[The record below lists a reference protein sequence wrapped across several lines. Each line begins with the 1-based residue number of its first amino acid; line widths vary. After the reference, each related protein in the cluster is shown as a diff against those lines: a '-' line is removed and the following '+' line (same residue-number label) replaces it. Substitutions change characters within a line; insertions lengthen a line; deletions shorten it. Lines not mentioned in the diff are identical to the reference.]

1 MATRRDLIA
10 LSVVALAAATG
21 LGISLTRPF
30 EAPLVPP
37 IRSFDTEAESQ
48 LWDLVNAEFGPADA
62 PLIPSTF
69 ADVVRGDAQRGREL
83 YEVQCLHCHGA
94 DGYADTYTARLL
106 TPKPRDFHLGV
117 VKFTT
122 TASDA
127 PPRQIDLERTLEQGL
142 EPTAMSS
149 FSNLEP
155 EERTDLAAYVMNLL
169 IRGAVFE
176 DARVRLEQQPPAD
189 ALAQA
194 IANETS
200 RWSAAASAPIDPPA
214 RPQLQAADAGLT
226 LFQSSKAG
234 CFVCHGND
242 GRGLFAKETPALS
255 LLDIWGEV
263 STPRDLREGPLL
275 GGEGATDLY
284 WRISSGIKGSPMP
297 PMEDLLSPEEI
308 WSLVSLVQ
316 SWRTE

>member
-37 IRSFDTEAESQ
+37 IRSFDTAAENQ

-62 PLIPSTF
+62 PTIPAAF
-69 ADVVRGDAQRGREL
+69 ADVVRGDAQRGRKL

-127 PPRQIDLERTLEQGL
+127 PPRQEDLERTLEQGL

-149 FSNLEP
+149 FGNLKP
-155 EERTDLAAYVMNLL
+155 GERTDLAAYVMNLL
-169 IRGAVFE
+169 IRGSVFE
-176 DARVRLEQQPPAD
+176 DARVRLEQQAPAD

-194 IANETS
+194 IDIETA
-200 RWSAAASAPIDPPA
+200 RWAAAAAAPTDPPA
-214 RPQLQAADAGLT
+214 RPQLQAAGAELE

-242 GRGLFAKETPALS
+242 GRGLFAKDTPALS
-255 LLDIWGEV
+255 LLDIWGEA
-263 STPRDLREGPLL
+263 SAPRDLREGPLL
-275 GGEGATDLY
+275 GGESATDLY

-308 WSLVSLVQ
+308 WSLVNLVQ
-316 SWRTE
+316 SWRAE

>member
-1 MATRRDLIA
+1 MATRRDLMA
-10 LSVVALAAATG
+10 LSVVALAVATG

-30 EAPLVPP
+30 EAPLEPP
-37 IRSFDTEAESQ
+37 IRSFASASETQ
-48 LWDLVNAEFGPADA
+48 LWDLLNAEFGPADA
-62 PLIPSTF
+62 PTIPAAF
-69 ADVVRGDAQRGREL
+69 AEVVRGDAQRGREL

-122 TASDA
+122 TAIDA
-127 PPRQIDLERTLEQGL
+127 PPRQEDLERTLERGL

-149 FSNLEP
+149 FANLEA
-155 EERTDLAAYVMNLL
+155 EQRTDLAAYVMNLL

-176 DARVRLEQQPPAD
+176 DARVRLEQQSPAD

-194 IANETS
+194 VALETK
-200 RWSAAASAPIDPPA
+200 RWTEAAAASIDPPA
-214 RPQLQAADAGLT
+214 RPQLQAADAGLK

-242 GRGLFAKETPALS
+242 GRGLFTQDTPALS
-255 LLDIWGEV
+255 LLDIWGEA
-263 STPRDLREGPLL
+263 SAPRDLREGPLL
-275 GGEGATDLY
+275 GGENATDLY
-284 WRISSGIKGSPMP
+284 WRISSGIKGTPMP

-316 SWRTE
+316 SWRAE